1 MAPFDLRDVRS
12 RPPVV
17 VAFHRV
23 SSISAS
29 LHLKPMTSPP
39 PGRAL
44 SLCRRRNQASLCLC
58 SVVADSLW
66 SLTRSGE
73 KIARATSMEKYCLF
87 AFLVF

>member
-17 VAFHRV
+17 VAFNRV

-29 LHLKPMTSPP
+29 LRLKPRTSPP

-44 SLCRRRNQASLCLC
+44 SLRRRRNQASLCLC
-58 SVVADSLW
+58 SVVADSPW